1 MFPAPQPVSE
11 IYLAEFLRQLKDEG
25 YGIFV
30 VRGILPDPK
39 GPGHKPPGRNFAT
52 LSDSYS
58 GDYGKW
64 VTPTEAASLNKQGEA
79 TKKQGL
85 ARDAASRAMQR
96 LGGSGNSSFTV
107 AGGGGGFA
115 DANAEAEDAELRR
128 AIEASLGGGG
138 GFGAGGTAYGGF
150 GSAGGNVL
158 RHNAHNSSDDDLARA
173 LAASL
178 ADGGGGLPISSHP
191 VSGSQFTGA
200 KRKTTGETV
209 AAPNAFA
216 EDEDADLA
224 AAIAASIGDG
234 GGGVPSSQ
242 NAKDSNSDD
251 ARSVVSTPIP
261 PEPEPEVLGAVDIA
275 VRGEGTRARR
285 RFLESDTIDQV
296 EAWVGAVL
304 GLDMRT
310 NMLCTSFPRKALS
323 DGTMSLAQ
331 AGVRDKDA
339 LAVAPRR

>member
-107 AGGGGGFA
+107 AGGG
-115 DANAEAEDAELRR
+115 EK
-128 AIEASLGGGG
+128 
-138 GFGAGGTAYGGF
+138 Y
-150 GSAGGNVL
+150 
-158 RHNAHNSSDDDLARA
+158 
-173 LAASL
+173 
-178 ADGGGGLPISSHP
+178 
-191 VSGSQFTGA
+191 
-200 KRKTTGETV
+200 
-209 AAPNAFA
+209 
-216 EDEDADLA
+216 
-224 AAIAASIGDG
+224 
-234 GGGVPSSQ
+234 
-242 NAKDSNSDD
+242 
-251 ARSVVSTPIP
+251 
-261 PEPEPEVLGAVDIA
+261 
-275 VRGEGTRARR
+275 
-285 RFLESDTIDQV
+285 
-296 EAWVGAVL
+296 
-304 GLDMRT
+304 
-310 NMLCTSFPRKALS
+310 
-323 DGTMSLAQ
+323 
-331 AGVRDKDA
+331 
-339 LAVAPRR
+339 